1 MASSQATDGC
11 IRRTERADGPA
22 AVLAIGTANP
32 TNYMSQDD
40 YPDFYFRVTKSEHL
54 AEHKKAF
61 KTICRLTGT
70 EKRFFHHSE
79 ELLNANPEFLH
90 RTSPSLEARLAIVA
104 TAAPELAA
112 SAATKAIARWG
123 RPATDITHLV
133 VCTNMEARAPS
144 ADVRLV
150 HLLGL
155 RTNVCRTMLQ
165 LNGCTAGCSALRLAK
180 DLAEN
185 NRGARVLV
193 ACVEISIAGFAGPDQ
208 GECLDTLISHALFGD
223 GAGAVIVGAD
233 TVHPI
238 EHPLFE
244 MVSVTQTVI
253 PNTEHVLSI
262 MPGEFGIH
270 GKVSTKLPGLV
281 ADNIE
286 QCLLDAFG
294 ALHIK
299 VKWNDLFWAV
309 HPGSSVVL
317 DRMEKTLRLDPTK
330 LAASRTV
337 VQNFGNM
344 LSATV
349 IFVLDEQQRRMAE
362 EGPEVEWGVMVG
374 FGPGFSIET
383 MVLRST
389 PRMSSE

>member
-1 MASSQATDGC
+1 MATHHS

-32 TNYMSQDD
+32 ANYVLQDD

-54 AEHKKAF
+54 AQHKEAF

-112 SAATKAIARWG
+112 SAASKAIAKWG
-123 RPATDITHLV
+123 RPATDITHLI

-150 HLLGL
+150 SLLGL

-180 DLAEN
+180 DQAEN

-233 TVHPI
+233 VLHPI
-238 EHPLFE
+238 EHSLFK

-253 PNTEHVLSI
+253 PKTEHVLSM

-270 GKVSTKLPGLV
+270 GKVSTKLPSLV

-286 QCLLDAFG
+286 RCLLDAFG
-294 ALHIK
+294 TLHINN

-309 HPGSSVVL
+309 HPGSSVIL
-317 DRMEKTLRLDPTK
+317 DHIDKTLRLEPTK

-349 IFVLDEQQRRMAE
+349 IFVLDEQHRRMEAE
-362 EGPEVEWGVMVG
+362 EGPGEEWGVMVG
-374 FGPGFSIET
+374 FGPGFTIEA

-389 PRMSSE
+389 VN